1 MLVQKGLGNE
11 ERGRG
16 SRHCIAIHRTH
27 VDCVGTELVRMET
40 ATFSRT
46 SGCVRT
52 SVVSRRA
59 AAAPVPRQAKMAAA
73 ATPFARGSAKL
84 CTAAPRQA
92 GVQGARAAS
101 VRVQARGG
109 RRGEPDDGLE
119 ERVVQISRVVKVVK
133 GGNQLRFRAVVIVGD
148 GNGRVG
154 VGCSKAKE
162 VAVAVQKASLDAKK
176 NLVEVPITKA
186 LSIPHGTDIRE
197 GAARLMLRPA
207 AEGTGVIAGGA
218 VRIVLELA
226 GVQNVFGKQLGSQNP
241 LNNARATV
249 KALSEMRT
257 FRQVAQERGLT
268 IEEMFAFQPKAST

>member
-1 MLVQKGLGNE
+1 MQM
-11 ERGRG
+11 
-16 SRHCIAIHRTH
+16 
-27 VDCVGTELVRMET
+27 RMET
-40 ATFSRT
+40 ATFGRT

-52 SVVSRRA
+52 PTVSRRSA
-59 AAAPVPRQAKMAAA
+59 SAPVLLPSKMSAA

-84 CTAAPRQA
+84 STAAPRQGA
-92 GVQGARAAS
+92 VQDARAAS

-109 RRGEPDDGLE
+109 RRGEPDDGLQ

-162 VAVAVQKASLDAKK
+162 VAVAVQKASLEAKK
-176 NLVEVPITKA
+176 NIVEVPITKT
-186 LSIPHGTDIRE
+186 LTIPHGTTIRE

-218 VRIVLELA
+218 VRVVLELA

-257 FRQVAQERGLT
+257 FRQVAEQRGLT
-268 IEEMFAFQPKAST
+268 MEEMFAYQPKASA